1 MKTFISNPRGSDTY
15 EPGGKFLGFS
25 RIALEWVQ
33 LNRIVYELTESTKRF
48 DLEKIYCTQTVQ
60 KFVKKQKTLENQM
73 IDKGLSTRGGT
84 WTRTTVMV
92 IGF

>member
-1 MKTFISNPRGSDTY
+1 MKTFISNPRGADTY

-60 KFVKKQKTLENQM
+60 KFVKKQKT
-73 IDKGLSTRGGT
+73 S
-84 WTRTTVMV
+84 W
-92 IGF
+92 